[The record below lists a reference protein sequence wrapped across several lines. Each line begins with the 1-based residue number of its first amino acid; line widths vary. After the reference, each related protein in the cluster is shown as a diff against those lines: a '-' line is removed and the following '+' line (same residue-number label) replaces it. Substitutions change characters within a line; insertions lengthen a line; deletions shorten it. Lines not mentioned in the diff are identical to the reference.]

1 MKKDSDWIIGGASG
15 VLAGYTARS
24 ISKDPSITKM
34 KWYRKKKELYETGL
48 SGHQYLQE
56 SKKELQQAAAANT
69 KQKGDI
75 KMTQTNGNATQTK
88 KRGKLPLAMLTGAVI
103 GGAFVLIKNPEERKR
118 IMEGT
123 KSTKNAV
130 TGYASEVKEDPKAK
144 KDDLL
149 TRIQNVVTIANEAIT
164 TVQEVF
170 NNQGKEIT
178 EKVKDIKEESEAI
191 IHTAKDAGEDLQEV
205 GGKAKEAKEE
215 LTESKE
221 EPSVQ
226 QEKVVEVNAQR

>member
-103 GGAFVLIKNPEERKR
+103 GEHLF
-118 IMEGT
+118 
-123 KSTKNAV
+123 
-130 TGYASEVKEDPKAK
+130 
-144 KDDLL
+144 
-149 TRIQNVVTIANEAIT
+149 
-164 TVQEVF
+164 
-170 NNQGKEIT
+170 
-178 EKVKDIKEESEAI
+178 
-191 IHTAKDAGEDLQEV
+191 
-205 GGKAKEAKEE
+205 
-215 LTESKE
+215 
-221 EPSVQ
+221 
-226 QEKVVEVNAQR
+226 